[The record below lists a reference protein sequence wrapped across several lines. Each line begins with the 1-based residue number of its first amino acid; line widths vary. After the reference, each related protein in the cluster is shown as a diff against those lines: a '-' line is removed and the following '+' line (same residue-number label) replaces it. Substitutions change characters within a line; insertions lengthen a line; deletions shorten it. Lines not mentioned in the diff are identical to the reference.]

1 MLASRSGFAAIA
13 LSTLV
18 FAGTA
23 AAQGTTAPAKVA
35 PATAK
40 PAAPAKAVMPSVSA
54 TVRPVSATA
63 AAPAAPAKTAT
74 PAAPAKTAAP
84 AAPAK
89 AVMPSGGPRT
99 IVGEVIDPSCWIING
114 AGGKGHA
121 ECAAACAKA
130 GQTLAILEKKTNKV
144 YILAGDK
151 PGENPNKGVAEYVGQ
166 PVLVKG
172 RVYAR
177 GGAIGL
183 RVESIEPYNA
193 KLAAETP

>member
-1 MLASRSGFAAIA
+1 MLASRTAVAAIA

-18 FAGTA
+18 FAGTSS
-23 AAQGTTAPAKVA
+23 AQGTAAPAKVA
-35 PATAK
+35 PVAAK

-54 TVRPVSATA
+54 TVKPVSATPAAAAAAKPAKA
-63 AAPAAPAKTAT
+63 AAPA
-74 PAAPAKTAAP
+74 
-84 AAPAK
+84 
-89 AVMPSGGPRT
+89 GGPRT

-151 PGENPNKGVAEYVGQ
+151 PGEDPNKGVAEYVGQ

>member
-54 TVRPVSATA
+54 TVKPVSATA
-63 AAPAAPAKTAT
+63 AAPAAPAKTA
-74 PAAPAKTAAP
+74 AP
-84 AAPAK
+84 AAPPK

-183 RVESIEPYNA
+183 RVESIEPYNT

>member
-1 MLASRSGFAAIA
+1 MLGSRTGIAAIV

-23 AAQGTTAPAKVA
+23 SAQGTSAPAQAKVT
-35 PATAK
+35 PVTAK
-40 PAAPAKAVMPSVSA
+40 PAAPAKAVMPSASA
-54 TVRPVSATA
+54 TVKPVSASASA
-63 AAPAAPAKTAT
+63 AAPAAK
-74 PAAPAKTAAP
+74 AAPATRATQATKSKEP
-84 AAPAK
+84 
-89 AVMPSGGPRT
+89 VGGPRT
-99 IVGEVIDPSCWIING
+99 IVGEVIDPACWIING
-114 AGGKGHA
+114 DSGKGHA

-144 YILAGDK
+144 YILAGDH
-151 PGENPNKGVAEYVGQ
+151 PGEDPNKGVAGYVGQ

-183 RVESIEPYNA
+183 RVESIEPFTA

>member
-1 MLASRSGFAAIA
+1 MLGSRTGFAAIV

-23 AAQGTTAPAKVA
+23 SAQGSSAPAKIA
-35 PATAK
+35 PVTAKPAASAK

-54 TVRPVSATA
+54 TVKPVSATA
-63 AAPAAPAKTAT
+63 PGKPTAAKPAKSKE
-74 PAAPAKTAAP
+74 P
-84 AAPAK
+84 
-89 AVMPSGGPRT
+89 VGGPRT

-114 AGGKGHA
+114 ASGKGHA

-130 GQTLAILEKKTNKV
+130 GQTLAILERKTNKV
-144 YILAGDK
+144 YILAGDH
-151 PGENPNKGVAEYVGQ
+151 PGEDPNKGVAGYVGQ

-183 RVESIEPYNA
+183 RVESIESYNA